1 MGHNADMMRRVG
13 IVVAWSVATLV
24 AMTIAGTAVGS
35 VRGQV
40 TDVPAIPTAGT
51 AAFLTT
57 TTIAPAES
65 STASAPHTTDGT
77 TPPPTEVAASTAS
90 STTTTTTTAT
100 TTTTTTPVTTPT
112 TTSPPPPTTTTSA
125 PAAPAVTT
133 YTLIGGQVT
142 ISALEP
148 DVGLVAAVPTAGFS
162 AEIDESGPGEVEIE
176 FESSDHQSSFRARW
190 KDGALDIEI
199 DEEPEDD

>member
-13 IVVAWSVATLV
+13 IVMAWSVATLV
-24 AMTIAGTAVGS
+24 AMTIAGSAVGS

-57 TTIAPAES
+57 TTIAPTEL
-65 STASAPHTTDGT
+65 STTSTPPTTDDT
-77 TPPPTEVAASTAS
+77 TPPTTKVSTPTTSS
-90 STTTTTTTAT
+90 STTTTTTTPAQ
-100 TTTTTTPVTTPT
+100 TTPT
-112 TTSPPPPTTTTSA
+112 TTSPPPPATTTTV
-125 PAAPAVTT
+125 PAAPAITT

-148 DVGLVAAVPTAGFS
+148 DVGLVAAVPAAGFS
-162 AEIDESGPGEVEIE
+162 TEIEHSGPGEVEIE
-176 FESSDHQSSFRARW
+176 FESSGHKSSFRARW
-190 KDGALDIEI
+190 KDGELDIKI